1 MFRHKSNKEE
11 SKSESQKSAEEKEK
25 SVKKVDKEEILN
37 QVQDDKEKSVEKED
51 KSSTIKIS
59 STSDNSLHE
68 LLEKNLKWSQ
78 IIYEQNRK
86 INSKL
91 VWSAVASWLRLFLIL
106 IPLILAVFYLP
117 PLLKDLLGQYGS
129 ILGMIDPNI
138 DMNSLN
144 GIFDNL
150 PLESSQLEKIKTL
163 LGK

>member
-1 MFRHKSNKEE
+1 MFRHKKTKNKKEEKMDEEKIKTEEKNNVVEKKGKEDDEKSSSISKQNKE
-11 SKSESQKSAEEKEK
+11 SNA
-25 SVKKVDKEEILN
+25 V
-37 QVQDDKEKSVEKED
+37 
-51 KSSTIKIS
+51 KIS
-59 STSDNSLHE
+59 STSDDSLHE

-106 IPLILAVFYLP
+106 IPLVLAVFYLP

-129 ILGMIDPNI
+129 ILGLIDPNI

-150 PLESSQLEKIKTL
+150 PLDSSGLEKFKTL